1 MYRKIYKGEV
11 SGCMKKRIRI
21 YRTCL
26 VGMLI
31 ATVMF
36 TVYYANNVIKLD
48 ITKGLEDNNNIV
60 RSVSESE
67 LDELRVLPLGMQI
80 GVYLETEGVLVA
92 ATSSITGADGMN
104 YEPVLN
110 KIYEGDYIVKLNNI
124 DVSSKS
130 QLLFLI
136 NKYGSKDLVLTVRRN
151 NEEFDVLVTP
161 VKTANNEYKIGVWAR
176 DDTQGIGTLTYVT
189 ENGEFGALGHG
200 INDVDTNE
208 LLSSNNGLLYKAEIW
223 GITKGQNGSPGGLCG
238 SIDYEKSNELGV
250 ISRNCDKGI
259 FGTINESCL
268 DEMKDL
274 YGEDYYEVAEKK
286 EVHKGKAEIISC
298 ISGESTRYEIEI
310 VEIKGDE
317 NSNKSI
323 VLVVTDAKLL
333 ELTNGIVQGM
343 SGSPIIQDG
352 KIIGAVTH
360 VLVNDPTR
368 GYGIFIEDMLKH

>member
-48 ITKGLEDNNNIV
+48 ITKGLEDDNNIV

-67 LDELRVLPLGMQI
+67 LDELRGLPLGMQI

-136 NKYGSKDLVLTVRRN
+136 NKYGSKESVLTVRRN

-238 SIDYEKSNELGV
+238 SIDYE
-250 ISRNCDKGI
+250 
-259 FGTINESCL
+259 
-268 DEMKDL
+268 
-274 YGEDYYEVAEKK
+274 
-286 EVHKGKAEIISC
+286 
-298 ISGESTRYEIEI
+298 
-310 VEIKGDE
+310 
-317 NSNKSI
+317 
-323 VLVVTDAKLL
+323 
-333 ELTNGIVQGM
+333 
-343 SGSPIIQDG
+343 
-352 KIIGAVTH
+352 
-360 VLVNDPTR
+360 
-368 GYGIFIEDMLKH
+368 